1 MAFYTLLVLA
11 KALSFSMRTLSF
23 LLVCFLFLTK
33 LPLQAQELRATV
45 TVNAPQLT
53 IIDRKVI
60 NEFETV
66 VTDYLNNTRF
76 TDEDY
81 EREERIECNFTFSI
95 SSETNEREFNAELL
109 IQSSR
114 PVYGSDYSTT
124 LINYLDKPAKIQYEQ
139 YQPIEYAKNSFTSS
153 LSSLLTFY
161 ANIIIGLDKDTF
173 APMAGE
179 PFYREAENVVNLIPS
194 SVTGGDKEWTNS
206 GGQRS
211 RFRLMQ
217 ELLNPRARPYRQM
230 AYQYH
235 RKGLDVMSGDAIAGR
250 TVMAQSLENLR
261 DVHSDIPNSLLINIF
276 TASKTQELI
285 DVFSASPPAERKAI
299 YQLLSTVDPAKLNQF
314 RTLR

>member
-1 MAFYTLLVLA
+1 
-11 KALSFSMRTLSF
+11 MRTLFS
-23 LLVCFLFLTK
+23 LLVCLLFIVK
-33 LPLQAQELRATV
+33 LPVQAQELRATV

-60 NEFETV
+60 DEFETV

-76 TDEDY
+76 TDEVY
-81 EREERIECNFTFSI
+81 ERDERIECNFTFSI
-95 SSETNEREFNAELL
+95 SSEKNEREFTAELL
-109 IQSSR
+109 IQASR

-139 YQPIEYAKNSFTSS
+139 FQPIEFAQNSFTSS

-161 ANIIIGLDKDTF
+161 AYLVIGLDSDPF
-173 APMAGE
+173 APRAGE
-179 PFYREAENVVNLIPS
+179 PYFREAENIVNLLPS
-194 SVTGGDKEWTNS
+194 GVTGNDKEWTNS

-235 RKGLDVMSGDAIAGR
+235 RKGLDVMANDAVAGR
-250 TVMAQSLENLR
+250 TVMAQSIENLR

-276 TASKTQELI
+276 TASKSQELI
-285 DVFSASPPAERKAI
+285 DVFVASPPAERKAV
-299 YQLLSTVDPAKLNQF
+299 YQVLSTVDPAKLNKF

>member
-1 MAFYTLLVLA
+1 
-11 KALSFSMRTLSF
+11 MRNTF
-23 LLVCFLFLTK
+23 LLLFCLLFLVK
-33 LPLQAQELRATV
+33 VSVQAQELRATV
-45 TVNAPQLT
+45 TINAPQLT

-60 NEFETV
+60 TEFETV

-76 TDEDY
+76 TDEIY
-81 EREERIECNFTFSI
+81 EDEERISCNFTFSI
-95 SSETNEREFNAELL
+95 VSETNEREFNAELL

-139 YQPIEYAKNSFTSS
+139 FQPIEFAKNSFTSS

-161 ANIIIGLDKDTF
+161 ANIIIGLDKDSF

-179 PFYREAENVVNLIPS
+179 SFYREAENVVNLLPS
-194 SVTGGDKEWTNS
+194 SVTGNDKDWTNS

-230 AYQYH
+230 SYQYH
-235 RKGLDVMSGDAIAGR
+235 RKGLDVMAGDAVAGR
-250 TVMAQSLENLR
+250 TVMAKSMENLR

-276 TASKTQELI
+276 TASKSQELI
-285 DVFSASPPAERKAI
+285 DVFIASPPAERKGV
-299 YQLLSTVDPAKLNQF
+299 YQILSTVDPAKLNKF

>member
-1 MAFYTLLVLA
+1 
-11 KALSFSMRTLSF
+11 MRNFFL
-23 LLVCFLFLTK
+23 LLVCFFVLVNVPVK
-33 LPLQAQELRATV
+33 AQELRAIV
-45 TVNAPQLT
+45 TINAPQLT

-76 TDEDY
+76 TDEFY
-81 EREERIECNFTFSI
+81 EPEERISCNFTFSI
-95 SSETNEREFNAELL
+95 TSETNEREFNADLL
-109 IQSSR
+109 IQASR

-139 YQPIEYAKNSFTSS
+139 YQPIEFAKNSFTSS

-161 ANIIIGLDKDTF
+161 ANLIIGLDKDSF

-179 PFYREAENVVNLIPS
+179 PFYREAEQVVNLLPS
-194 SVTGGDKEWTNS
+194 GVVGNDNGWTNS

-217 ELLNPRARPYRQM
+217 ELLNPRARPYRQLS
-230 AYQYH
+230 YQYH
-235 RKGLDVMSGDAIAGR
+235 RKGLDVMSSDAVAGR
-250 TVMAQSLENLR
+250 TVMAKGLENLR

-276 TASKTQELI
+276 TASKEQELI
-285 DVFSASPPAERKAI
+285 DVFSASPPAERKAV
-299 YQLLSTVDPAKLNQF
+299 YQVLSTVDPAKLNKF
-314 RTLR
+314 RVLR

>member
-1 MAFYTLLVLA
+1 
-11 KALSFSMRTLSF
+11 MRLTF
-23 LLVCFLFLTK
+23 LILVCLLFIAK
-33 LPLQAQELRATV
+33 VSVQAQELRATV
-45 TVNAPQLT
+45 TINAPQLT

-60 NEFETV
+60 TEFETV

-76 TDEDY
+76 TDEIY
-81 EREERIECNFTFSI
+81 ENEERISCNFTFSI
-95 SSETNEREFNAELL
+95 VSETNEREFNAELL

-139 YQPIEYAKNSFTSS
+139 FQPIEFAKNSFTSS

-161 ANIIIGLDKDTF
+161 ANILIGLDKDSF

-179 PFYREAENVVNLIPS
+179 PFYREAENVVNLLPS
-194 SVTGGDKEWTNS
+194 SVTGNDKDWTNS
-206 GGQRS
+206 GSQRS

-230 AYQYH
+230 SYQYH
-235 RKGLDVMSGDAIAGR
+235 RKGLDVMAGDAVAGR
-250 TVMAQSLENLR
+250 TVMAKSMENLR

-276 TASKTQELI
+276 TASKEQELI
-285 DVFSASPPAERKAI
+285 DVFIASPPTERKGV
-299 YQLLSTVDPAKLNQF
+299 YQILSTVDPAKLNKF

>member
-1 MAFYTLLVLA
+1 
-11 KALSFSMRTLSF
+11 MRNQF
-23 LLVCFLFLTK
+23 LLLISLLFLASI
-33 LPLQAQELRATV
+33 PVQAQELRATV

-76 TDEDY
+76 TDEVY
-81 EREERIECNFTFSI
+81 EQEERIDCNFTFTI
-95 SSETNEREFNAELL
+95 SSETNEREFTAELL
-109 IQSSR
+109 IQASR

-139 YQPIEYAKNSFTSS
+139 FQPIEFAQNSYTSS

-161 ANIIIGLDKDTF
+161 ANIIIGVDKDSF
-173 APMAGE
+173 APMSGE
-179 PFYREAENVVNLIPS
+179 PFYREAENVVNLLPS
-194 SVTGGDKEWTNS
+194 GVTSNDNGWTNS
-206 GGQRS
+206 GGQRT
-211 RFRLMQ
+211 RFRLLQ

-230 AYQYH
+230 SYDYH
-235 RKGLDVMSGDAIAGR
+235 RKGLDLMESDPVAGR
-250 TVMAQSLENLR
+250 TVMAQSIEKLR

-276 TASKTQELI
+276 TASKSQELI
-285 DVFSASPPAERKAI
+285 EVFSASPPTERKAV
-299 YQLLSTVDPAKLNQF
+299 YQVLSTVDPAKLNTF